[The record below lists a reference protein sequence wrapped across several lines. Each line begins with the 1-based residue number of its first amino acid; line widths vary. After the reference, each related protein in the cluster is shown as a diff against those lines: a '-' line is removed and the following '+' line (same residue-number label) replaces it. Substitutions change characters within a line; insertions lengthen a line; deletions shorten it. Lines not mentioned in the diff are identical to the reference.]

1 MANEKKYYWLKL
13 KDDFFR
19 DKKMKKLR
27 NIAGGDTYTIIY
39 LKMQLLSLKNSGVL
53 IFENVEDT
61 FEEEIALEIDE
72 KVEDVKVCLLYLE
85 KTGLLE
91 CKDNEYVLPQ
101 TIDCIGSETAV
112 AERVRRSRER
122 KKQIEALH
130 CNSSETNCN
139 TEIEIDIEKDIDIDI
154 EKERREEKEIE
165 KKEEKRKATKVA
177 TVYYPEDERLDET
190 FKDFL
195 EMRKKKRVPNTDRA
209 ITLAINKINGLA
221 KRFDGTIDNEK
232 AIKLIEQSILAGWTS
247 IYPLKENTNKTTSG
261 GIDWDNV

>member
-1 MANEKKYYWLKL
+1 MANDKKYYWLKL

-139 TEIEIDIEKDIDIDI
+139 TEIDIEKDIDID
-154 EKERREEKEIE
+154 IE

-209 ITLAINKINGLA
+209 ITLAINKINDLA

-232 AIKLIEQSILAGWTS
+232 AIKIIEQSILSGWTS
-247 IYPLKENTNKTTSG
+247 IYPLKEYKDNKTANT
-261 GIDWDNV
+261 IDWDSV

>member
-1 MANEKKYYWLKL
+1 MANDKKYYWLKL

-139 TEIEIDIEKDIDIDI
+139 TEIDIEKDIDIDI
-154 EKERREEKEIE
+154 DIERREEKEIE

-209 ITLAINKINGLA
+209 ITLAINKINDLA

-232 AIKLIEQSILAGWTS
+232 AIKIIEQSILSGWTS
-247 IYPLKENTNKTTSG
+247 IYPLKEYKDNKTANT
-261 GIDWDNV
+261 IDWDSV

>member
-1 MANEKKYYWLKL
+1 MANDKKYYWLKL

-101 TIDCIGSETAV
+101 TIDCIGSETAT
-112 AERVRRSRER
+112 AERMRRSRER
-122 KKQIEALH
+122 KKQLEMSQ
-130 CNSSETNCN
+130 CYTDVTNGY
-139 TEIEIDIEKDIDIDI
+139 TEIEKDIDIDI

-209 ITLAINKINGLA
+209 ITLAINKINDLA

-232 AIKLIEQSILAGWTS
+232 AIKLIEQSILSGWTS
-247 IYPLKENTNKTTSG
+247 IYPLKEYKDNKTANT
-261 GIDWDNV
+261 IDWDSV

>member
-1 MANEKKYYWLKL
+1 MANDKKYYWLKL

-72 KVEDVKVCLLYLE
+72 KVEDVKVCLLYLG

-91 CKDNEYVLPQ
+91 CKDNEYILPQ
-101 TIDCIGSETAV
+101 TINCIGSETAT
-112 AERVRRSRER
+112 AERMRRSRER
-122 KKQIEALH
+122 KKQLEMSQ
-130 CNSSETNCN
+130 CYTDVTNGY
-139 TEIEIDIEKDIDIDI
+139 TEIEIEIEKDIDI

-209 ITLAINKINGLA
+209 ITLAINKINDLA

-232 AIKLIEQSILAGWTS
+232 AIKIIEQSILSGWTS
-247 IYPLKENTNKTTSG
+247 IYPLKEYKDNKTANK
-261 GIDWDNV
+261 IDWDNV

>member
-1 MANEKKYYWLKL
+1 MANDKKYYWLKL

-91 CKDNEYVLPQ
+91 CKDNEYILPQ

-130 CNSSETNCN
+130 CNR
-139 TEIEIDIEKDIDIDI
+139 EIEIDIEKDIDIDI

-209 ITLAINKINGLA
+209 ITLAINKINDLA

-261 GIDWDNV
+261 GIDWDSV

>member
-1 MANEKKYYWLKL
+1 MANDKKYYWLKL

-72 KVEDVKVCLLYLE
+72 KVEDVKVCLLYLG

-130 CNSSETNCN
+130 CNSSKTNCN
-139 TEIEIDIEKDIDIDI
+139 TEIDIEIDI

-209 ITLAINKINGLA
+209 ITLAINKINDLA

-232 AIKLIEQSILAGWTS
+232 AIKIIEQSILSGWTS
-247 IYPLKENTNKTTSG
+247 IYPLKEYKDNKTANT
-261 GIDWDNV
+261 IDWDSV